1 MRQESL
7 FGLGYDLH
15 SKNETICIIRETIND
30 KQFKQICRSDIN
42 VSTIVSSQDNEFL
55 RTFINQSEIVNID
68 GMGAILGCKILKK
81 PVPER
86 IAGADL
92 FEDLLSEANNNGYSV
107 YFLGATEE
115 VVKEVV
121 TKSKNEFTDLIIAGY
136 HNGYFWDNQQDI
148 VDKINKVCPDLLFIG
163 TKSPEKEL
171 FINEW
176 RTSLKV
182 KVLMGVGGTFDVYTG
197 KVNRA
202 PQFIQRMGCE
212 WLFRLIQ
219 EPKRMWR
226 RYLYSNTAYMK
237 LLIKEKLGHYE

>member
-15 SKNETICIIRETIND
+15 SKNETIGIIRDVINE
-30 KQFKQICRSDIN
+30 KEFKQICRSDIN
-42 VSTIVSSQDNEFL
+42 VSTIVSSQNSELL

-81 PVPER
+81 IVPER
-86 IAGADL
+86 ITGADL
-92 FEDLLSEANNNGYSV
+92 FEDLLSMANENGYSV

-115 VVKEVV
+115 VVTKVV
-121 TKSKNEFTDLIIAGY
+121 SKSKSEFTDLIVAGY
-136 HNGYFWDNQQDI
+136 HNGYFGDNQQSI
-148 VDKINKVCPDLLFIG
+148 VDKINRVCPDLLFIG
-163 TKSPEKEL
+163 TKSPDKEM

-197 KVNRA
+197 KVSRA
-202 PQFIQRMGCE
+202 PQFIQRIGCE
-212 WLFRLIQ
+212 WLFRLLQ

-226 RYLYSNTAYMK
+226 RYLYSNTAYLK
-237 LLIKEKLGHYE
+237 LLLKEKLGNHE